1 MSRHAARKSLH
12 NLDSIMAPSNSAG
25 KRVKGKQVY
34 RPFIYG
40 TTARPFD
47 PDKNPKPPGT
57 PEDHTHSWTVFVKG
71 IDDVDITYWLRRVQF
86 KLHESIPNHVRM
98 VDGQKG
104 EPFAVHETGWGEFE
118 ITIKIYYAPESSEK
132 PQTLYHHL
140 RLHPYGSEPEKN
152 AMVANGEVPAW
163 VYEEQVFNEPYE
175 AFYDILTSGAMP
187 PSDPSAAAGTK
198 NNKSSGG
205 AGKGAG
211 KGGGGG
217 GAKEA
222 SNNNP
227 AAPKRSEGGVLER
240 SAMIPMH
247 TRPGQP
253 FSAEAEKLEV
263 KKLRDAQAE
272 VERLVELIRTENK
285 EKEERLRSLKE
296 EAK

>member
-12 NLDSIMAPSNSAG
+12 TLDSIMAPSNSAG

-71 IDDVDITYWLRRVQF
+71 IDDVDITYWLKRVQF

-98 VDGQKG
+98 IDGQKG

-118 ITIKIYYAPESSEK
+118 ITIKMYYAPESSEK

-140 RLHPYGSEPEKN
+140 RLHAYGSDSEKN
-152 AMVANGEVPAW
+152 AMVANAEVPAW

-187 PSDPSAAAGTK
+187 PSDPAAAATSK
-198 NNKSSGG
+198 NNKSG
-205 AGKGAG
+205 AKGG
-211 KGGGGG
+211 KGGP
-217 GAKEA
+217 AKDAA
-222 SNNNP
+222 SP
-227 AAPKRSEGGVLER
+227 APKRSEGGVLER

-272 VERLVELIRTENK
+272 VERLIEKIRTENRD
-285 EKEERLRSLKE
+285 KEERLRSLKE